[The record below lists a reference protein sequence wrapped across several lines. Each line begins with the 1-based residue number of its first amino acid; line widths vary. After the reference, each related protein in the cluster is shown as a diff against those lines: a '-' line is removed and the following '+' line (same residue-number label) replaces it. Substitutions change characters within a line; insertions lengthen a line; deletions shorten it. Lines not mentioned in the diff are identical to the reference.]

1 VPACLVSFALF
12 AVLLGALVHLVE
24 EELVGAGEVALERL
38 AGRERVARVEAE
50 VAGVEVGRPRQ
61 TQLQPLNLRLQT
73 KEFDETRRFSADT
86 RCDATSFHRQRHS
99 CVTYWR
105 GVVVSGVRRMNEVN
119 ARRARFFDSQRPY
132 SARKTRTAV

>member
-1 VPACLVSFALF
+1 MPACLVSFALF

-61 TQLQPLNLRLQT
+61 TQLQTLNLRLQT

-105 GVVVSGVRRMNEVN
+105 GVVVSGVRRTNEVN
-119 ARRARFFDSQRPY
+119 ARRARFF
-132 SARKTRTAV
+132 